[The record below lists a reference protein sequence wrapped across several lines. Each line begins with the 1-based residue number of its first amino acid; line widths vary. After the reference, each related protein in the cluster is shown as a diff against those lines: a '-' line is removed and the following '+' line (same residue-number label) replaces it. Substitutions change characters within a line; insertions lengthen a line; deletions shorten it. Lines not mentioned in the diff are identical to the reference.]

1 MMVPLKLRFPLF
13 VGGFMRSYRLRCIR
27 VVLSVCLLCVLG
39 SAPIV
44 YGQALPSLASLSVT
58 YSTEKQK
65 VRPTGELAQQI
76 ADVDVEIREAQ
87 RLGRTGEL
95 RRLLAKGMRL
105 LAGGEWTS
113 EFEYSRSLVLRTSRT
128 VVDPR
133 TPWDVRLEQIF
144 ASSIALTRPLSARV
158 VVRKP
163 AVPAT
168 AGAAAQPPVVVRDLG
183 TRDSVSRDL
192 RESPLALVID
202 LSGLPDGRYQLVV
215 DTLDDTRTL
224 SQTIQAFEIRQG
236 LDVMVDRLEKAAASA
251 PEALRASI
259 LFPVDR
265 MRTVNRGVIPLT
277 SFNPAA
283 DFAAAEAVAAAA
295 AAGLDPFATATR
307 QVRRHYLLE
316 SAAEVMPYRLYVP
329 TTYVRGT
336 PHPVVVALHGLGGT
350 EAQML
355 DGYGGELAKVA
366 EQHGVIVASPLGYRS
381 DGWYGWQGSIS
392 PNDPEAVRSVQRS
405 EEDVLQVL
413 TQVQQHYTVDT
424 SRVYLMGHSM
434 GAIGTWHLGAK
445 YPDMWAALG
454 PVAGIGDPTTVERM
468 RNLPQ
473 FVVHG
478 DADPTVAVTFSRAM
492 VARMRA
498 LGMNPTYVEVPGGDH
513 NGVFAPHLAAMFE
526 FFLKHKRPD
535 PTR

>member
-1 MMVPLKLRFPLF
+1 MAVPLHLRFPLF
-13 VGGFMRSYRLRCIR
+13 VGGFMRPYRLRFVR

-65 VRPTGELAQQI
+65 IRPTGELAQQI
-76 ADVDVEIREAQ
+76 AGVDIDIREAQ

-144 ASSIALTRPLSARV
+144 VPSIELTRPLSARV

-236 LDVMVDRLEKAAASA
+236 LDAVVDRLEKAAASA

-265 MRTVNRGVIPLT
+265 MRTVNRGVLPLT
-277 SFNPAA
+277 SFNPSA
-283 DFAAAEAVAAAA
+283 DFAAAEAVATAA
-295 AAGLDPFATATR
+295 AAGLDPFVTAKG

-316 SAAEVMPYRLYVP
+316 SANEIMPYRVYVP

-350 EAQML
+350 EAQMF
-355 DGYGGELAKVA
+355 DSYGGELAKVA

-381 DGWYGWQGSIS
+381 DGWYGWQGSINR
-392 PNDPEAVRSVQRS
+392 NDPEALRSVQRS

-413 TQVQQHYTVDT
+413 KQVQQHYTLDK

-434 GAIGTWHLGAK
+434 GAIGTWHLGPK
-445 YPDMWAALG
+445 YPEVWAALG
-454 PVAGIGDPTTVERM
+454 PVAGIGDPTALEQM

-498 LGMNPTYVEVPGGDH
+498 LGMNHTYIEVPGGNH
-513 NGVFAPHLAAMFE
+513 TNIVAPNLAAMFE
-526 FFLKHKRPD
+526 FFLKHKK
-535 PTR
+535 

>member
-1 MMVPLKLRFPLF
+1 MAVPLKFRFPLS
-13 VGGFMRSYRLRCIR
+13 VGGFMRPSRSRLVR
-27 VVLSVCLLCVLG
+27 VLLSVCLLYVLG
-39 SAPIV
+39 SGPVV
-44 YGQALPSLASLSVT
+44 YGQALPSLASVSVT

-65 VRPTGELAQQI
+65 VRPTGDLGQQI
-76 ADVDVEIREAQ
+76 AGLDLDIREAQ

-95 RRLLAKGMRL
+95 RRLFAKGLRL
-105 LAGGEWTS
+105 LAGGEWTNEL
-113 EFEYSRSLVLRTSRT
+113 EFSRSLALRTSRT
-128 VVDPR
+128 IVDPR

-144 ASSIALTRPLSARV
+144 MPSIELTRPLSARV
-158 VVRKP
+158 IVRKP

-168 AGAAAQPPVVVRDLG
+168 ARAAAQPPVVVLDLG

-192 RESPLALVID
+192 RESPLALVVD

-224 SQTIQAFEIRQG
+224 SQTIQAFEVRHG
-236 LDVMVDRLEKAAASA
+236 LDAVVDRLEKAAASA

-259 LFPVDR
+259 LFPADR
-265 MRTVNRGVIPLT
+265 MRSVNRGALPLT

-295 AAGLDPFATATR
+295 AAGLDPFATATG

-316 SAAEVMPYRLYVP
+316 SAGEVMPYRVYVP
-329 TTYVRGT
+329 TTYARGT
-336 PHPVVVALHGLGGT
+336 PHPVVMALHGLGGT

-355 DGYGGELAKVA
+355 DSYGGELAKVA

-381 DGWYGWQGSIS
+381 DGWYGWQGSINR
-392 PNDPEAVRSVQRS
+392 NDPEAVRAVQRS
-405 EEDVLQVL
+405 EDDVLQVL
-413 TQVQQHYTVDT
+413 KQVQQHYTVDP

-445 YPDMWAALG
+445 YPDVWAALG
-454 PVAGIGDPTTVERM
+454 PVAGLGDPTAVEQM

-478 DADPTVAVTFSRAM
+478 DADPTVGVAYSRAM

-498 LGMNPTYVEVPGGDH
+498 LGMNPTYVEVPGGNH
-513 NGVFAPHLAAMFE
+513 TSIFAPNLAAMFE
-526 FFLKHKRPD
+526 FFLKHKK
-535 PTR
+535 